1 MRISV
6 AMCTFQGERYLEQQM
21 ASIAAQARVPD
32 EVVVHDDGSSDR
44 TREIVEHFAAW
55 APFPVEFAVNPKR
68 LGVTGNYEGAIGACR
83 GDVIVLADQ
92 DDIWLPHR
100 LAAMEEAFSDSKGA
114 LLAFSDAFL
123 IRPDG
128 RPTGDH
134 LWKIAGFS
142 PAQQRRMRQDPF
154 GQLMGR
160 SIVSGCTLA
169 FRSSCRDL
177 LLPFP
182 SEHTASDMRVLH
194 DRWISIVLA
203 AAGNVA
209 VISDPL
215 VAYRIHPAQQVG
227 IPALQIRKV
236 VPSSLLRWRSAA
248 VPTLEHTARLQ
259 AMVEL
264 LEMVA
269 KRLDAGLTG
278 QKRELALGQ
287 LREAMDHIQAR
298 AAVSGPRLARLG
310 SVVREALTGRY
321 HRYSLGTASALAD
334 VVRLNSRT

>member
-1 MRISV
+1 
-6 AMCTFQGERYLEQQM
+6 
-21 ASIAAQARVPD
+21 
-32 EVVVHDDGSSDR
+32 
-44 TREIVEHFAAW
+44 
-55 APFPVEFAVNPKR
+55 
-68 LGVTGNYEGAIGACR
+68 
-83 GDVIVLADQ
+83 VIVLSDQ

-100 LAAMEEAFSDSKGA
+100 LATMEEAFADPRGP

-134 LWKIAGFS
+134 LWAIAGFS
-142 PAQQRRMRQDPF
+142 AAQQRRMRHDPF

-169 FRSSCRDL
+169 FRASCRDL

-182 SEHTASDMRVLH
+182 SEGTQSDMRVLH

-203 AAGNVA
+203 AAGSVA
-209 VISDPL
+209 VVSDPL

-227 IPALQIRKV
+227 IPALQIRKL

-248 VPTLEHTARLQ
+248 VPTSEHTARLQ
-259 AMVEL
+259 AMVAL
-264 LEMVA
+264 LEIAA

-278 QKRELALGQ
+278 DERELALSRVQG
-287 LREAMDHIQAR
+287 AMDHLQAR
-298 AAVSGPRLARLG
+298 SAVSGRRFTRLG
-310 SVVREALTGRY
+310 GVVRETLTGRY
-321 HRYSLGTASALAD
+321 HHYSLGTASALAD
-334 VVRLNSRT
+334 LVRLNRSRS